1 MIGMNRAGVSGKARD
16 MFRWSLIS
24 LNRPLFT
31 RSKHDSRMEQASR
44 LSMYI
49 YVRVNYPVYHPKRIL
64 MAKSDHSTEV
74 FEEDM
79 PLKDDE
85 G

>member
-1 MIGMNRAGVSGKARD
+1 MVGMNRAGVSGKTGD
-16 MFRWSLIS
+16 MFRRSLIS
-24 LNRPLFT
+24 LNRPLS
-31 RSKHDSRMEQASR
+31 RSKHNSRMEQVSR

-64 MAKSDHSTEV
+64 MANSDHSTEV